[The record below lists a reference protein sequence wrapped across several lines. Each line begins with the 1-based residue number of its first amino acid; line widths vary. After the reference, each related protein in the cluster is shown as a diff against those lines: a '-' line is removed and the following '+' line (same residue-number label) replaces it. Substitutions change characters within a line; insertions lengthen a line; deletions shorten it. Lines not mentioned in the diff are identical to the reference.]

1 MKDFTMT
8 KHRFRQAF
16 LATSLGVLSVG
27 CGHNPIDRTRSAV
40 RINELSS
47 RNGVYQDIFGN
58 TGDWIELHNVSDED
72 FDLGGCYISDSAN
85 KRFKYQFSETQ
96 GDAGATTYVVPA
108 RGVLLV
114 FADAQPLE
122 SSPIEPHLSFKL
134 SGGGEGVWL
143 SDPAGYV
150 IDSVQF
156 SQVPPNNAGTRWTSL
171 ARFPDGTGEFEWC
184 SEGTP
189 GKLNGDSCSGDV
201 L

>member
-1 MKDFTMT
+1 MKEFTMI
-8 KHRFRQAF
+8 KHRFRKAL
-16 LATSLGVLSVG
+16 LAASLVVLSVG
-27 CGHNPIDRTRSAV
+27 CGRGPIDRTRSAV

-47 RNGVYQDIFGN
+47 VNGVYQDIFGN
-58 TGDWIELHNVSDED
+58 TGDWIELYNVSDED

-85 KRFKYQFSETQ
+85 KRFKYQFPETQ
-96 GDAGATTYVVPA
+96 GDAGAKSYIVPA
-108 RGVLLV
+108 RRVLLV

-134 SGGGEGVWL
+134 TKKGESIWL

-156 SQVPPNNAGTRWTSL
+156 SLVPPNDAGTRWTSF

-189 GKLNGDSCSGDV
+189 GEVNGDSCNGDV